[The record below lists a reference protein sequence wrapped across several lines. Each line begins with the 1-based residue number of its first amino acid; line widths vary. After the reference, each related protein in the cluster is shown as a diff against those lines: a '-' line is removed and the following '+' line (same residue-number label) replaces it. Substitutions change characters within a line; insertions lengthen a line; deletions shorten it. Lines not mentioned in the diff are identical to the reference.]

1 MALRTTSIIATS
13 LLMASMFAACGPG
26 EETAD
31 PQSGGQEQHPTSK
44 PATDYGSREEAGEYL
59 KAIEPFIQGIG
70 TIQAS
75 VDKVLGSSGKG
86 TGENLAPAATAARDQ
101 LNQLLEEFN
110 AVQPPP
116 LLAPFHRDIKK
127 LIALRLE
134 AYAATIEG
142 WEFEQRGGDFRG
154 RYDLAQNNYKE
165 ANEVIL
171 QLNEEVAEIHQAVQ
185 GAPGS

>member
-1 MALRTTSIIATS
+1 MALHTTSLMTTS

-31 PQSGGQEQHPTSK
+31 SQAGNDQQPTSK
-44 PATDYGSREEAGEYL
+44 TSTDYGSPEEVGEYL

-70 TIQAS
+70 TIQSS
-75 VDKVLGSSGKG
+75 VDKALGSSGKG
-86 TGENLAPAATAARDQ
+86 TGENLAPLATAARDQ
-101 LNQLLEEFN
+101 LNQLLGEFK

-142 WEFEQRGGDFRG
+142 WELEQGGGDFRG
-154 RYDLAQNNYKE
+154 RYDLAQENYTD

-171 QLNEEVAEIHQAVQ
+171 QLNEEVAEIHQAVK